1 MKATLAD
8 GTVVEGTP
16 TEVAEMIRLV
26 AEMIRLVAEESPS
39 TPHFERQLAR
49 LGPTQSYGTHDP
61 YRE

>member
-1 MKATLAD
+1 MKATLAN

-26 AEMIRLVAEESPS
+26 EEESPS
-39 TPHFERQLAR
+39 PPHFERQLAR